1 MKKVLLVLSLL
12 LLLGAAVFVAAAKRS
27 LSFTAGYYVKAEN
40 GAHLLIAGSSPIQLS
55 DQTNGSGHFTDLTSG
70 DRIRVLHDGI
80 AESYPARTGVYGLWK
95 LDDGSIEDV
104 PVSVLDSLMDM
115 GWTFEG
121 IEQPDPLFS
130 VDPFPS
136 AVSWANYSEDSLLWD
151 RALNRDKIAESSAY
165 HLPVLR
171 FDSAAELAAFK
182 ADISGIFDTQYDYD
196 EIPSFDTV
204 TAEMDEDFF
213 ADNSLLLTYVWNG
226 SCTPRYGVNRVDV
239 EKDTLTVHVQRTDSY
254 EVGDC
259 AMAGWFITLT
269 VPKDALEGITGF
281 DAVLNSSP
289 E

>member
-1 MKKVLLVLSLL
+1 MVPSL
-12 LLLGAAVFVAAAKRS
+12 AKQCLCKRHW
-27 LSFTAGYYVKAEN
+27 VK
-40 GAHLLIAGSSPIQLS
+40 
-55 DQTNGSGHFTDLTSG
+55 
-70 DRIRVLHDGI
+70 
-80 AESYPARTGVYGLWK
+80 GLQ
-95 LDDGSIEDV
+95 V
-104 PVSVLDSLMDM
+104 
-115 GWTFEG
+115 
-121 IEQPDPLFS
+121 

-196 EIPSFDTV
+196 EVPSFDTV

-239 EKDTLTVHVQRTDSY
+239 EKDYLTIHVQRTDSY